1 VKRRTKFL
9 LALVALMSV
18 LLGLA
23 AWVTTPKPVPV
34 PTPTT
39 GKVQRLEQFESR
51 FVPARHVDVW
61 LPPGYSNER
70 KYSVLY
76 MQDGQML
83 FDPSITWNGQEWRA
97 DEVAAALMAEGR
109 VQPFIIVGVHNGG
122 PDRGI
127 EYFPQKALE
136 SLPADKRTSIA
147 RMDRLANRR
156 LRSAPPRADDY
167 LRFLV
172 EELKPY
178 IDSHYS
184 VHTDAAHTAILGSSM
199 GGLISLYAIAEY
211 PQVFG
216 GAACISTH
224 WPGTMDTDEREVP
237 AAFFAYMRERL
248 PDPATHRIYFDHGT
262 GTLDAAYPPLQAQAD
277 AVMAEKGY
285 SASNWQTLRF
295 EGAEHSE
302 EAWAARLDKPLV
314 FLFGTPAPGSATPSN

>member
-1 VKRRTKFL
+1 MTRRSKFVVALIAL
-9 LALVALMSV
+9 LAA
-18 LLGLA
+18 LLGVA

-34 PTPTT
+34 PTPSA
-39 GKVQRLEQFESR
+39 GMVQRLEDFPSR
-51 FVPARHVDVW
+51 FVPPRHVDVW
-61 LPPGYSNER
+61 LPPGYSREH

-83 FDPSITWNGQEWRA
+83 FDSSITWNGQEWRA
-97 DEVAAALMAEGR
+97 DEVAAMLMAAGR

-127 EYFPQKALE
+127 EYFPQKPFE
-136 SLPADKRTSIA
+136 SLSADKRNSIA
-147 RMDRLANRR
+147 WMDRLANRR

-167 LRFLV
+167 LRFLI

-178 IDSHYS
+178 VDSNYS
-184 VHTDAAHTAILGSSM
+184 VLTDAAHTAILGSSM

-224 WPGTMDTDEREVP
+224 WPGTMDEDEREVP
-237 AAFFAYMRERL
+237 AAFFAYMREHL
-248 PDPATHRIYFDHGT
+248 PNPVTHRIYFDHGT
-262 GTLDAAYPPLQAQAD
+262 RTLDAAYPPLQAQAD

-285 SASNWQTLRF
+285 SASNWQTLHF

-302 EAWAARLDKPLV
+302 SAWAARLDKPLV
-314 FLFGTPAPGSATPSN
+314 FLFGTPEPATPTG